1 MGAGGQGS
9 GQPGQETRQPQQGA
23 APSQLRAL
31 LQRVWRGFVRFVL
44 WPLFGYDPSRIQG
57 EWLPSDAYSARW
69 VVGCTGLLLRCDVA
83 AQPRVPG
90 ISPGQCNRCP

>member
-1 MGAGGQGS
+1 MV
-9 GQPGQETRQPQQGA
+9 
-23 APSQLRAL
+23 

-69 VVGCTGLLLRCDVA
+69 AVLGCCSRAALCAWNLPGDSVA
-83 AQPRVPG
+83 HERSLAANKYRR
-90 ISPGQCNRCP
+90 S